1 MKNPIFLFFIFY
13 AIVCIIIFIDGI
25 TKFSTLPT
33 YQFMLNFVNVIMA
46 FIGLIISRTDI
57 KL

>member
-1 MKNPIFLFFIFY
+1 MKNPIFLFFVFY

-25 TKFSTLPT
+25 TKFPTLPT
-33 YQFMLNFVNVIMA
+33 YQFMLNLFNVIMA
-46 FIGLIISRTDI
+46 FVGLRISRTDI